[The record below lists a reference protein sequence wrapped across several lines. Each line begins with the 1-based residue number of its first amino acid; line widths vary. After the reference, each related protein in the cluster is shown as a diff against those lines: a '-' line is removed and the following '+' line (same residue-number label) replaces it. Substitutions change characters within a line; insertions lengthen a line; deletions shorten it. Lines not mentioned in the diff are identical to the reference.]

1 MKIILI
7 KDIPGKGKKN
17 QIIDV
22 SDGYAKN
29 FIIKKGFGV
38 VYTPESL
45 KKLEK
50 HMENNKKELEAKKV
64 TANERKIQ
72 LEKLELF
79 FELKVNKDQVFGSI
93 SKKEIINKLKDTG
106 IEYIDK
112 TMIEEHLKLTLGS
125 YKIKINLFDSI
136 NALLSITI
144 KPSAS

>member
-7 KDIPGKGKKN
+7 KDLPGKGKKN

-22 SDGYAKN
+22 SDGYAQN
-29 FIIKKGFGV
+29 FVIKQGFGV

-50 HMENNKKELEAKKV
+50 QIENNKKEHDSKRAI
-64 TANERKIQ
+64 ANERKKQ
-72 LEKLELF
+72 LEQLELC

-93 SKKEIINKLKDTG
+93 SKKEIINKLKTMN

-112 TMIEEHLKLTLGS
+112 TMIEEHLKLSLGS

-136 NALLSITI
+136 TALLSIII
-144 KPSAS
+144 KPSVS